1 MLQNIVYYI
10 TSLVVPMPCLWT
22 VGAHKTNTWF
32 GFDHDH
38 DDVLFQVHVLYGG
51 SEVSNQMQKPR
62 QECKSYNINA
72 FVTTRMHTGASS

>member
-51 SEVSNQMQKPR
+51 SEVSN
-62 QECKSYNINA
+62 
-72 FVTTRMHTGASS
+72 